1 MELLIKIENIL
12 SHKKL
17 DLSDDLLMTLL
28 NKFMSLHNRRELE
41 ETSLRLQRLNNM
53 QLDIISVQSNVEQL
67 AIDIEVLLQKMR
79 CHVNCEETYLSL
91 LNKLLNL
98 ERQMED
104 ELTKG

>member
-1 MELLIKIENIL
+1 
-12 SHKKL
+12 
-17 DLSDDLLMTLL
+17 
-28 NKFMSLHNRRELE
+28 
-41 ETSLRLQRLNNM
+41 M

-91 LNKLLNL
+91 LSKLLNL

-104 ELTKG
+104 ELTRG